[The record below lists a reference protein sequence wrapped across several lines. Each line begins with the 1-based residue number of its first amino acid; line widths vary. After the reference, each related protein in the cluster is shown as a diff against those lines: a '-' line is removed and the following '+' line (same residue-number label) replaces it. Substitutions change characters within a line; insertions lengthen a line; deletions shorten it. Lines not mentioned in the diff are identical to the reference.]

1 VVQTLTRLP
10 RLTLVPKTANIPA
23 LLQGRFSSRSRIP
36 MYAVFETGGKQ
47 YRATTGDKI
56 KVEKIEAE
64 KGSTVELD
72 KVLMVG
78 EGQDVK
84 IGTPFLEGGKVTVK
98 VLDHGRGDKVKII
111 KFKRRKH
118 HLKRMGHRQYFTQI
132 EITGINA

>member
-1 VVQTLTRLP
+1 
-10 RLTLVPKTANIPA
+10 
-23 LLQGRFSSRSRIP
+23 

-47 YRATTGDKI
+47 YRAATGDKI

-84 IGTPFLEGGKVTVK
+84 IGSPFLTGGKVTAK
-98 VLDHGRGDKVKII
+98 VLDHGRGDKVHII

-118 HLKRMGHRQYFTQI
+118 HLKRMGHRQYFTQL

>member
-1 VVQTLTRLP
+1 
-10 RLTLVPKTANIPA
+10 
-23 LLQGRFSSRSRIP
+23 

-84 IGTPFLEGGKVTVK
+84 IGSPFLAGGKVTAK
-98 VLDHGRGDKVKII
+98 VLDHGRGDKVNII

-118 HLKRMGHRQYFTQI
+118 HLKRMGHRQYFTQL